1 MVVDVGRLQIMENL
15 RSIPKIAIAA
25 SSAEHYVMSTNSDN
39 SRAPLPDDG
48 SAGQQGKCQQY
59 LHLFILQRILHSI
72 QVPGGMLPSK
82 PTGGIGGSK
91 SLMLIRAQG
100 RGHLG
105 R

>member
-59 LHLFILQRILHSI
+59 LHLFILQQSYI
-72 QVPGGMLPSK
+72 QSRCQAVCYHPNQLGGLEV
-82 PTGGIGGSK
+82 
-91 SLMLIRAQG
+91 RN
-100 RGHLG
+100 R
-105 R
+105 